1 MKPYTVNNGRRAQ
14 VSHTLYTGL
23 AGIVEQDGQTLV
35 SFFLKGNKLPAA
47 DEPITIDG
55 ESFLVVSSR
64 RSTTAPAMVVL
75 AVSAVTDA
83 PAQS

>member
-1 MKPYTVNNGRRAQ
+1 MKAYTVNNGRRAQ
-14 VSHTLYTGL
+14 VSHALYTGL

-35 SFFLKGNKLPAA
+35 SFFLKGSKLPAA
-47 DEPITIDG
+47 GESIAIDG
-55 ESFLVVSSR
+55 EAFRVISSR
-64 RSTTAPAMVVL
+64 RSTTAPAMIVL